1 MTTLSQ
7 DKKNLLNKLYNLKGE
22 DNIIIKKIS
31 ENIDSTMNL
40 IKETT
45 DQRIDNEAKKIDCEG
60 KLSLFESQK
69 DTFSSV
75 FNGLDNDT
83 FDALR
88 GIGINIEIGTMLD
101 TIEKKSPDYI
111 KQLNDEIADY
121 GNKIDFNNQKI
132 EELSEKLDS
141 LRSEKSHNED
151 SRDKLNSLLDQS
163 LSPDEA
169 ERESLT
175 KSYVKKILSLFEIF
189 NTSEINSLTKLIIF
203 PDDGLY
209 EYIDILDGKEPVLE
223 DEEETTEIEEVPEPQ
238 VTEEETTEKE
248 IAEPEPVKEEV
259 KPLEPITNLFEE
271 ISKEIAEQEDETDS
285 ESDNEDEAEGN
296 NKKEISVEE
305 SYKEETEEE
314 NSKEEVE
321 DIYIPIVEE
330 TTEDKTL
337 DIYQDVADKEELDNS
352 LNQFEDLDKTTLMS
366 LNSSSEEKEE
376 LPEEETQE
384 DEVSIPEEVEESE
397 KDVEDPE
404 IDMVESEKNTEE
416 SEIELDNEKFNN
428 EELSNIETFIEEQGL
443 SMDMFSDI
451 NNEPTSTILKS
462 FAKSDLDTVK
472 ENYEILRSLNASE
485 QAIYKFIDD
494 YSYLTDDD
502 FNKKITLL
510 RIKNVSE
517 RKIKDLL
524 EDYNEG
530 LRVDIKTFE
539 NRIKALE
546 DFNPITDENISGIA
560 DDVLKFKDNYNEF
573 VKNGFELEEKEVRN
587 YEKVILESTNIRE
600 NLAILKNYLISII
613 RKNGKYALSVFWKK
627 PYELLT
633 DIDDLIEADLEEL
646 IISHPEILAERNTEV
661 LKRVKYCED
670 NVIPLLES
678 NDETTFCDYI
688 CNYLKFAEKFEDVEM
703 PSLIEH
709 NETNNILKDQ
719 LNEDLVNILDKYYEN
734 TKVFDEIALDEQSK
748 IKYDNLKDQILDK
761 LNANSPSKYTY
772 KLGNLYISKNKY
784 ERNLSV
790 LINSL
795 SNKTGNIDDKTI
807 ILIAAL
813 YNSRHS
819 AKSINNLIGD
829 VISGNIAEG
838 GNE

>member
-22 DNIIIKKIS
+22 DNVIIKEIS
-31 ENIDSTMNL
+31 ENIDETTNL

-45 DQRIDNEAKKIDCEG
+45 DQRVDNEAKKIDTEG

-69 DTFSSV
+69 DTFSSA

-111 KQLNDEIADY
+111 KQLNEEISDYAD
-121 GNKIDFNNQKI
+121 KIDSNNQKI
-132 EELSEKLDS
+132 EELSEKLNS

-151 SRDKLNSLLDQS
+151 SRDKLNSLLNQS

-175 KSYVKKILSLFEIF
+175 TSYVKKVLSLFEIF
-189 NTSEINSLTKLIIF
+189 NTSEISSLTKIIIF
-203 PDDGLY
+203 PDEGLY

-223 DEEETTEIEEVPEPQ
+223 DEEEKVELEEVSEPQ
-238 VTEEETTEKE
+238 
-248 IAEPEPVKEEV
+248 INEEV
-259 KPLEPITNLFEE
+259 KTEENAEPVNKTTENSDSITNLLEE
-271 ISKEIAEQEDETDS
+271 ISKEINESEDENDDDTETEDSNEDTSNTAADIEEVSKEDS
-285 ESDNEDEAEGN
+285 EANKENRSED
-296 NKKEISVEE
+296 
-305 SYKEETEEE
+305 T
-314 NSKEEVE
+314 
-321 DIYIPIVEE
+321 YIPIADEN
-330 TTEDKTL
+330 TNDKTL
-337 DIYQDVADKEELDNS
+337 DIYQDIADKEDLDSS
-352 LNQFEDLDKTTLMS
+352 LNLFEDLEKTTMMS
-366 LNSSSEEKEE
+366 LNSPSDEKDE

-384 DEVSIPEEVEESE
+384 EEINESEEVEE
-397 KDVEDPE
+397 PE
-404 IDMVESEKNTEE
+404 NEAEE
-416 SEIELDNEKFNN
+416 SKTDIEDSEAKQNNDKFNN

-443 SMDMFSDI
+443 SVDMFSDI

-462 FAKSDLDTVK
+462 FAKSELETVK
-472 ENYEILRSLNASE
+472 ENYEILRSLNTSE
-485 QAIYKFIDD
+485 QAVYKFIDD
-494 YSYLTDDD
+494 YSYLTDAD
-502 FNKKITLL
+502 FNKKVTLL
-510 RIKNVSE
+510 RIKNISE

-524 EDYNEG
+524 EDNNEG

-539 NRIKALE
+539 DRIKALE
-546 DFNPITDENISGIA
+546 DFNPITDENISSIA
-560 DDVLKFKDNYNEF
+560 DDVLKFKENYNEF
-573 VKNGFELEEKEVRN
+573 VQNGFELEEKEVRN
-587 YEKVILESTNIRE
+587 YEKVILESPNIRE
-600 NLAILKNYLISII
+600 NMLILKNYLISII

-646 IISHPEILAERNTEV
+646 ITTHPEILAEKNTEV

-678 NDETTFCDYI
+678 NDETSFCDYVY
-688 CNYLKFAEKFEDVEM
+688 NYLKFAERFEDEL
-703 PSLIEH
+703 PSLVEH
-709 NETNNILKDQ
+709 SSTNDILRDQ
-719 LNEDLVNILDKYYEN
+719 LNEDLVN
-734 TKVFDEIALDEQSK
+734 ALDEYYK
-748 IKYDNLKDQILDK
+748 TTEVFDIVNLDEQNKVKFENLNNQIVDK
-761 LNANSPSKYTY
+761 LNANSPTKYVY

-795 SNKTGNIDDKTI
+795 SNIPSNIDDKTI
-807 ILIAAL
+807 ILVAAL

-829 VISGNIAEG
+829 VISGNISAG
-838 GNE
+838 GNEE